1 MKLIPLILSLSL
13 SANAAMVR
21 VVSIDDAR
29 SITIEH
35 DGVREHIQL
44 AGIEVTDAR
53 HAEELLRWTLAK
65 SWVMVEKQPNGGH
78 LVWRSPDALFVNR
91 ELVLRG
97 YARATA
103 FGIEPQ
109 PIVIVTYLGEV
120 DPPLNAPMARESRSG
135 TDRRSPAPPSRKTR
149 RSPRSASSKDRSA
162 GPSTA
167 PAAPATGT
175 GARRPRQ

>member
-29 SITIEH
+29 SIIIEH
-35 DGVREHIQL
+35 DGIREQIRL
-44 AGIEVTDAR
+44 AGVDITDEK
-53 HAEELLRWTLAK
+53 HAQDLLRWTLSS
-65 SWVMVEKQPNGGH
+65 SWVMVEKQPDGGH
-78 LVWRSPDALFVNR
+78 FVWRSPDALFINR

-109 PIVIVTYLGEV
+109 PTVIVTYLGEI
-120 DPPLNAPMARESRSG
+120 DPPLIAPKARGSYSG
-135 TDRRSPAPPSRKTR
+135 TDRRSTAPPSRRTR

-162 GPSTA
+162 GPASS
-167 PAAPATGT
+167 PAAPAGGT
-175 GARRPRQ
+175 SARHPRQ